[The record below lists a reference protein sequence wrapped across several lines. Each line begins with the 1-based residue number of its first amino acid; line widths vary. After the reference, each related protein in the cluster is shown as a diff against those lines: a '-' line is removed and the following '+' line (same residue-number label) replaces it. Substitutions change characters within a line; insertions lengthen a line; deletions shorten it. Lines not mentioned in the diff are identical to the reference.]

1 MAPAAPSKTAF
12 DPSVIALISLALGSL
27 AAAGASIL
35 VFLGKF
41 EAWQI
46 PLVIVGIML
55 VISSPSMAIAWL
67 KLRNRNLGP
76 ILDAN
81 GWAVNAKARMNVPFG
96 GALTGVAALPPG
108 ATFGAAD
115 KFAEKP
121 SVWPKLLAV
130 AFVVWFIWAFLND
143 SQGRLYGWAENYPA
157 IQHYATPPSKEVS
170 ERREA
175 AKKAAKEKAEAEAK
189 AAAAEAAAQSAVA
202 GANTAASA
210 TNAIPAK

>member
-1 MAPAAPSKTAF
+1 
-12 DPSVIALISLALGSL
+12 PSVIALISLALGSL

-96 GALTGVAALPPG
+96 GALTGAAAVAPG
-108 ATFGAAD
+108 AHGPA
-115 KFAEKP
+115 
-121 SVWPKLLAV
+121 
-130 AFVVWFIWAFLND
+130 
-143 SQGRLYGWAENYPA
+143 GRRR
-157 IQHYATPPSKEVS
+157 
-170 ERREA
+170 RREPLLGRRINL
-175 AKKAAKEKAEAEAK
+175 
-189 AAAAEAAAQSAVA
+189 QRNLPS
-202 GANTAASA
+202 GRNCWRLHLWFGSFGHF
-210 TNAIPAK
+210 